1 MSIDSTS
8 NTRHGIKLQKL
19 SGIVRKSNNKKFEG
33 TFEVLPQNL
42 SDSSDDDSIS
52 KSMINSIGLEFDA
65 MNIETPKVLSLSKPC
80 SSTTLLDSEDE
91 DGSRNMQLESANP
104 LSIVPQFNE
113 DSTNDKL
120 QIQQLKKQIG
130 VRDSEIKS
138 LRKEL
143 LENNGETSNID
154 GVDYKNSRIFDLAKK
169 SRRLTVQYEK
179 EKSKNFVLVNRIKEL
194 ESKSKSQIN
203 EPDKSKEPNS
213 PNNNECSKSSTIK
226 TLKDRLALS
235 TRKLEEER
243 IQNQTLKTDIRN
255 LQKVLNQEIGEG
267 YSVEKLLKG
276 ESNWKFRAEQI
287 QILKDKIASLR
298 TKVDRQKISSVT
310 DNHRNGLN
318 QLESVKRKELEM
330 ALISV
335 EKHKKDYA
343 EVKQKNDGLLAR
355 IKILETDNKDLK
367 AKLGVLLKKADND
380 DQLIR
385 ALQSLKQPH
394 IKQNKASNDNCTI
407 QELEL
412 QCSQKSNQINALECR
427 LKELESQIQTMRSV
441 DVEEFNSDDENSS
454 KIRCLLESYRMEI
467 VTLTRSKE
475 KAEERLLEQQNINLE
490 QSIENK
496 ALLTLENEMKHLES
510 KLPREKSAL
519 KRDRSPTRQ
528 ETATIESLNDT
539 IDMLRDENDA
549 LKLSIQTTMASKA
562 QDLQL
567 YGDLLDQTRDMFE
580 KQLNISL

>member
-138 LRKEL
+138 LQ
-143 LENNGETSNID
+143 NNGETSNID

-213 PNNNECSKSSTIK
+213 PNTNGCSKSSTIK

-355 IKILETDNKDLK
+355 IN
-367 AKLGVLLKKADND
+367 
-380 DQLIR
+380 
-385 ALQSLKQPH
+385 
-394 IKQNKASNDNCTI
+394 
-407 QELEL
+407 
-412 QCSQKSNQINALECR
+412 
-427 LKELESQIQTMRSV
+427 
-441 DVEEFNSDDENSS
+441 DDENSS